1 MRLSAGIREDR
12 DASLVRPVGV
22 RCERP
27 PTQAKSC
34 SNDAAVLCSQVLGI
48 PHLIWGLTSL
58 DIVRHAQWEF
68 GIWVTRV
75 NPIVGSDSYQSPNPR
90 AWSPPAAYL
99 NKVESSRYTDSVSQP
114 RQALVGMTREELREA
129 LVERSDAKMRSSQ
142 IAHSI
147 YGRALATYDEMK
159 DLPKDLRAS
168 LDERFVVN
176 PLQIASHRKST
187 DGVEKLLVHNGDNQ
201 VFECVLLPYED
212 RVSCC
217 ISSQVGC
224 PMGCRFCAT
233 GLGGFDRNLSA
244 GEIVGQYLL
253 LQGLSER
260 RISHVVFMGMGEP
273 LLNLPNVL
281 KALKILHDEV
291 GLSNRHLTVSTVG
304 IVPQI
309 RELAKEKLPIHLALS
324 LHSPIDE
331 IRDRLMPVNQKWPV
345 RDVVGA
351 MKAYQRAT
359 GRKITIEYLLIKGI
373 TDTADQ
379 AVELARLIKGTPS
392 VVNLIP
398 FNWVDTE
405 QGFARPERERVRA
418 FRRELESRGV
428 NVTERMERGHDIAA
442 ACGQLAGEHAGKFA
456 RRAQSSGLPV
466 LSS

>member
-1 MRLSAGIREDR
+1 MKI
-12 DASLVRPVGV
+12 
-22 RCERP
+22 
-27 PTQAKSC
+27 
-34 SNDAAVLCSQVLGI
+34 
-48 PHLIWGLTSL
+48 
-58 DIVRHAQWEF
+58 
-68 GIWVTRV
+68 
-75 NPIVGSDSYQSPNPR
+75 
-90 AWSPPAAYL
+90 
-99 NKVESSRYTDSVSQP
+99 SRYTPAVSQP
-114 RQALVGMTREELREA
+114 RQALIGMTREEIREA
-129 LVERSDAKMRSSQ
+129 LGDRPDAKMRASQ
-142 IAHSI
+142 LAHSI
-147 YGRALATYDEMK
+147 YGRAVANFEDMK
-159 DLPKDLRAS
+159 DLPKDFRAA
-168 LDERFVVN
+168 LEEKFLVN
-176 PLQIASHRKST
+176 PLQIAAHKRST
-187 DGVEKLLVHNGDNQ
+187 DGVDKLLVHSGDNQ

-233 GLGGFDRNLSA
+233 GLGGFDRNLTP

-281 KALKILHDEV
+281 KALQILHDEV

-309 RELAKEKLPIHLALS
+309 KALAKEKLPIHLALS

-345 RDVVGA
+345 KEVIAA
-351 MKAYQRAT
+351 MKEYQKAT
-359 GRKITIEYLLIKGI
+359 GRKITIEYLLIKEV
-373 TDTADQ
+373 TDTKDQ
-379 AVELARLIKGTPS
+379 AAELAKLIKGTPS

-405 QGFARPERERVRA
+405 QGFARPEKERVRA
-418 FRRELESRGV
+418 FRKELESRGV
-428 NVTERMERGHDIAA
+428 NVTERVERGHDIAA

-456 RRAQSSGLPV
+456 RRAKLSGLPV